1 MLRQRYIF
9 VAIIIVLGLIW
20 GWNCKISYDSNLLE
34 LKTKSKKTFIE
45 AFNIEMRNR
54 DFPDVPM
61 YSNSTTA
68 SLLKTEYPDSVYI
81 VDETGKHYFK
91 FYIEK
96 HNNSTT
102 NNVELRALQSSV
114 FYENPIQPDSL
125 NHIWKALLLKE
136 KIFSQSALRLSILD
150 RHHLTTV
157 ATTANSAWCNKIN
170 PVFITYIGYAFEI
183 EVTGFINYSIWSIL
197 GWWIL
202 TYLLFYIFSIF
213 AVYIIVS
220 YILTKIKTLRQVK
233 IKEVLIPVF
242 VKESDGPQV
251 NSYALRDNFIFYA
264 EQRVIE
270 IDGIRKKMPLQACLL
285 LELFLNSKNYIVTD
299 DEIMSRLWTDGSG
312 HLKRVHKAVARLR
325 TYMITE
331 PTILIE
337 RSDTGAYQLFV

>member
-1 MLRQRYIF
+1 MLIQRYIF

-20 GWNCKISYDSNLLE
+20 GWIGKMSYDSKLLE
-34 LKTKSKKTFIE
+34 FEAKSKKTFIE
-45 AFNIEMRNR
+45 ALNIEMRNR
-54 DFPDVPM
+54 NIPNMPM
-61 YSNSTTA
+61 HSNSTIA

-81 VDETGKHYFK
+81 MDETGKHYFK

-102 NNVELRALQSSV
+102 NDVELRALQSGV

-136 KIFSQSALRLSILD
+136 KICSQSALRLSILD
-150 RHHLTTV
+150 RHHVTTV
-157 ATTANSAWCNKIN
+157 TTTVNSAWCNKIN

-202 TYLLFYIFSIF
+202 IYLLSYVLSIF
-213 AVYIIVS
+213 AAYIIVS
-220 YILTKIKTLRQVK
+220 YMLTKIKTLRQVK
-233 IKEVLIPVF
+233 IKEVHIPVF
-242 VKESDGPQV
+242 VKESDGPHV
-251 NSYALRDNFIFYA
+251 NSYALRENFIFYA

-270 IDGIRKKMPLQACLL
+270 IDGERKKIPLQASLL
-285 LELFLNSKNYIVTD
+285 LELFLNSKDYIVTD
-299 DEIMSRLWTDGSG
+299 AEIMNTLWPDGSG

-325 TYMITE
+325 TYLMTDFPIR
-331 PTILIE
+331 IE
-337 RSDTGAYQLFV
+337 RENLDTYQLFV